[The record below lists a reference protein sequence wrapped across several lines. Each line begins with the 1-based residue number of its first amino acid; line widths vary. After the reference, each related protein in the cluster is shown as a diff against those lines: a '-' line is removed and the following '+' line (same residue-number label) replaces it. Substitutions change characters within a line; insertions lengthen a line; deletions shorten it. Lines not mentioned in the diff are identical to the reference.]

1 MTRNANPPAAKPAK
15 AEVQTDDGGVLY
27 GETDVDDDDAVETEA
42 PEPADVANVA
52 GIEWNESPGVT
63 SGLKG
68 AEVIQAFV
76 KHLPNQPGVYR
87 MMNEAGDVLYVG
99 KARSLKKRVT
109 NYAQGRGH
117 SNRITRMITQTANM
131 EFVTTRT
138 ETEALLLEAN
148 LIKRLKPRFNV
159 LMRDDKSFPYILI
172 TGDHEA
178 PAIFKH
184 RGARSR
190 KGAYFGPFASAGAV
204 GRTINALQRAFLL
217 RTCTDSVYESRSRPC
232 LLYQIKRC
240 AGPCTGEIDA
250 EGYAELV
257 GEAKAFL
264 SGRSQAVKS
273 QLSTAMQSA
282 SEDLDFERAAVYRD
296 RLAAL
301 SHVQSHQGIN
311 PQTVEEADVFAIHHD
326 AGMACIQVFFFR
338 TGQNWG
344 NRAYFPKADPS
355 LTAGEILGAFIGQF
369 YDDKP
374 APRMILVSEEFD
386 DRALL
391 EEALSVRM
399 ERKVAISM
407 PQRGEKRELV
417 DQVLANAREAHGRN
431 LAETASQARLLKGL
445 AETFNLPHPPRRIE
459 VYDNSHIMGTNAV
472 GGMIVAGPDGFVKN
486 QYRKFNIKS
495 TEITPGDDFGMMRE
509 VMQRRFSRLIK
520 EHGANGPAPV
530 DADEAEGVSQPGIPA
545 WPDLVLID
553 GGKGQMSAV
562 RTILEELGIAD
573 KITAIGVAKGMD
585 REAGRERFFME
596 GKPDFTLPPR
606 DPVLYFI
613 QRLRDEAHRFAIG
626 THRARRKKEMV
637 KNPLDEI
644 AGIGPARK
652 RALLHHFG
660 TAKAVSRAGIDDLVT
675 VEGISEAVA
684 ELIYNHFH
692 EENR

>member
-1 MTRNANPPAAKPAK
+1 MTAAKA
-15 AEVQTDDGGVLY
+15 DGGVIY
-27 GETDVDDDDAVETEA
+27 GETDSDEDEQAEVEA
-42 PEPADVANVA
+42 PLPVDAASVE
-52 GIEWNESPGVT
+52 GMEWNESPGLT
-63 SGLKG
+63 KGLKG

-117 SNRITRMITQTANM
+117 SNRITRMIAQTTNM

-172 TGDHEA
+172 TGNHEA
-178 PAIFKH
+178 PAILKH

-190 KGAYFGPFASAGAV
+190 KGSYFGPFASAGAV

-217 RTCTDSVYESRSRPC
+217 RTCTDSVYESRTRPC

-240 AGPCTGEIDA
+240 SGPCTGEISA

-257 GEAKAFL
+257 SEAKGFL

-273 QLSTAMQSA
+273 QLSTAMQAA
-282 SEDLDFERAAVYRD
+282 SDDLDFERAAIYRD
-296 RLAAL
+296 RLSAL

-355 LTAGEILGAFIGQF
+355 LAPGEILGAFIGQF

-374 APRMILVSEEFD
+374 TPRMILISEDFE
-386 DRALL
+386 DRSLL

-399 ERKVAISM
+399 ERKVAISV

-417 DQVLANAREAHGRN
+417 DQVLNNAREAHGRN
-431 LAETASQARLLKGL
+431 LAETASQTRLLKGL

-472 GGMIVAGPDGFVKN
+472 GGMIVAGAEGFAKN

-495 TEITPGDDFGMMRE
+495 TDITPGDDFGMMRE

-520 EHGANGPAPV
+520 EHGDAGPTPPEATDDP
-530 DADEAEGVSQPGIPA
+530 DAVAQSGMPA

-562 RTILEELGIAD
+562 RAILEELGIAD

-585 REAGRERFFME
+585 REAGRERFFVE

-606 DPVLYFI
+606 DPVLYFV

-626 THRARRKKEMV
+626 THRARRKKDMIA
-637 KNPLDEI
+637 NPLDEI
-644 AGIGPARK
+644 AGIGPTRK

-660 TAKAVSRAGIDDLVT
+660 TAKAVSRAGIDDLVA
-675 VEGISEAVA
+675 VEGISRNVA
-684 ELIYNHFH
+684 ELVYNHFH
-692 EENR
+692 EDNR